1 MRRKY
6 PKPAEL
12 SVSQILAWA
21 DTFHKRFGKWPHA
34 RAGRIAG
41 SPGENWRKVD
51 NALRIGL
58 RGLPGGTTL
67 AGLLFE
73 QRGRRHLFKLPR
85 LTEEQIL
92 IWADRHRKRTGRWP
106 KQKSGPVLDRPEETW
121 AGISDDLRSG
131 RRGLAG
137 GSSLAD
143 LLFRRRGVRH
153 HLISP
158 RLTLEQILAWADA
171 YHRRTGRWPS
181 AGSGAISNS
190 SGETWRRV
198 DDGLRRGNRGLA
210 KGRTLARLLAE
221 ERGARNRTNI
231 PKLNRQ
237 AILLWATAH
246 YARTGKRPTRNAGE
260 IPESCG
266 DNWHKINAALRIGL
280 RGLPGGSS
288 LAQLLEQNYNP
299 RGRETRRLE
308 EP

>member
-92 IWADRHRKRTGRWP
+92 FWADRHRKRTGRWP

-121 AGISDDLRSG
+121 ASISDDLRSG

-171 YHRRTGRWPS
+171 YDFTPSHLGTDSCLGGR
-181 AGSGAISNS
+181 ISPTNRQMAQRQFGCDS
-190 SGETWRRV
+190 KF
-198 DDGLRRGNRGLA
+198 LRRNM
-210 KGRTLARLLAE
+210 E
-221 ERGARNRTNI
+221 E
-231 PKLNRQ
+231 
-237 AILLWATAH
+237 
-246 YARTGKRPTRNAGE
+246 
-260 IPESCG
+260 S
-266 DNWHKINAALRIGL
+266 
-280 RGLPGGSS
+280 
-288 LAQLLEQNYNP
+288 
-299 RGRETRRLE
+299 
-308 EP
+308 